1 MTTAFVIYIVVASV
15 LACSLSVYV
24 SIQLYMDLEK
34 MKKEDQI
41 RRDIENARRD
51 MFASNSI

>member
-1 MTTAFVIYIVVASV
+1 MTTLVIYVVIASA
-15 LACSLSVYV
+15 LACSLSVYA

-41 RRDIENARRD
+41 RRDVETARIE
-51 MFASNSI
+51 MFNS